1 MKSEINGQSGREHF
15 GLQKFALAGII
26 AVSAALRLWDLDRT
40 SFWYDEAVSWSQS
53 KGSLAELIALVAAD
67 NYPPLHNLLLWLTMP
82 IIGDSET
89 ALRLP
94 SAIAGILSIWLVY
107 ELGRLVFTRNTGLLA
122 AAILAISPFH
132 IWYSTEA
139 RMYALFAMASL
150 AFLIALVRTLQGDR
164 LPWPILA
171 AVVGALFL
179 YSHIYAAFS
188 MAGICMLVLLWQVRS
203 VRAQSFGWQDAN
215 TRAFAAVC
223 AACALFLPWLVI
235 LAMRA
240 KDVVN
245 NGFWIA
251 YPDWPFLKIMMRDMA
266 GSETLFLALA
276 ATALLLL
283 IPTRKQSAKTDV
295 DHRAAA
301 LLAAFAIAPVFIAY
315 GLSVTLRPIL
325 FDRYLIAAW
334 PVLILLASAGACRFL
349 PKLGPIALLT
359 AVVLLTIQPL
369 RFTLLQK
376 TRPEWREISSI
387 YLIERKNTDALYLY
401 KGFSAPA
408 LDYYLRDKAAFQPLA
423 NPEDLSANSL
433 PPEVWLLFGHA
444 SRSEM
449 IELQERMPSQF
460 RETGHWRSFG
470 WGESGLTLLR
480 FDAESGD

>member
-15 GLQKFALAGII
+15 GLQKMALAGII
-26 AVSAALRLWDLDRT
+26 AVGAALRLWDLDRT
-40 SFWYDEAVSWSQS
+40 SLWYDEAVSWSQS
-53 KGSLAELIALVAAD
+53 KGSLGELIALVAAD

-139 RMYALFAMASL
+139 RMYALFAMAGL
-150 AFLIALVRTLQGDR
+150 AFLIALVRTLEGDR
-164 LPWPILA
+164 LRWPILA
-171 AVVGALFL
+171 AVFGALFL

-188 MAGICMLVLLWQVRS
+188 MAGIGVLLLLWQVRS
-203 VRAQSFGWQDAN
+203 VRAQSFGYQDAN
-215 TRAFAAVC
+215 TRTFASFC
-223 AACALFLPWLVI
+223 TSCLLFLPWLAV
-235 LAMRA
+235 LAVRA

-251 YPDWPFLKIMMRDMA
+251 YPDGPFLKTMMRDMA
-266 GSETLFLALA
+266 GSETFFLALA
-276 ATALLLL
+276 ATALLVL

-301 LLAAFAIAPVFIAY
+301 LLAAFAIAPFIIAY
-315 GLSVTLRPIL
+315 GLSITLRPIL

-349 PKLGPIALLT
+349 PRLGPVALLT
-359 AVVLLTIQPL
+359 AVVLLTIHPL

-376 TRPEWREISSI
+376 IRPEWREISSI
-387 YLIERKNTDALYLY
+387 YLTERKNTDALYLY

-408 LDYYLRDKAAFQPLA
+408 LDYYLRSQAAFQPLA
-423 NPEDLSANSL
+423 KPEDLSANSL
-433 PPEVWLLFGHA
+433 QPLVWLLFAHA

-460 RETGHWRSFG
+460 KETGRWRSFG